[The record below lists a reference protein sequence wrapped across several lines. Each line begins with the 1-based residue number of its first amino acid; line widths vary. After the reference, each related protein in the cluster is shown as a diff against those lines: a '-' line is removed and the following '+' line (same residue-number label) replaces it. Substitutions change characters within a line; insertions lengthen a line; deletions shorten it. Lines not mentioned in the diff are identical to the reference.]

1 MVFSTNQV
9 RHILAA
15 NEDKEVGVVA
25 IIPGENGPDDGTI
38 YFLQVNGTTNTII
51 SRSDIIPIENIISIS
66 VYAPTSPFKK
76 VTITTAEDAAITA
89 DDYLK
94 VRIFDSPG
102 STNPIIHYIKPDKA
116 SKLGLVW
123 NATNKTLSQDAPG
136 STAGA
141 KDGIIYF
148 DVEVVDKD
156 LKPKEGMTYTE
167 GNSNTFPAYGLLLL
181 EKFCNSFKGPMEFGV
196 GYPYASQELPTYVN
210 PTNAYPYVMNIHYY
224 YSGSNEASQKSEKD
238 LTIFGF
244 DKMQASFI
252 NGLLEL
258 NPSIKFFG
266 DKNFGAV

>member
-15 NEDKEVGVVA
+15 NTAKGVSIAEVLDTDKSL
-25 IIPGENGPDDGTI
+25 
-38 YFLQVNGTTNTII
+38 YFLQVDNTTNTII

-66 VYAPTSPFKK
+66 YETPTSPFKK
-76 VTITTAEDAAITA
+76 VTITGTIAT

-94 VRIFDSPG
+94 VRIFDSAG
-102 STNPIIHYIKPDKA
+102 STNPIINYVKPDKV

-123 NATNKTLSQDAPG
+123 NATNQTLSQDVPG

-156 LKPKEGMTYTE
+156 LNPKAGMTYAE
-167 GNSNTFPAYGLLLL
+167 SPNTAYPAYGLLLL
-181 EKFCNSFKGPMEFGV
+181 EKFCNSFKSSMEFGV
-196 GYPYASQELPTYVN
+196 GYPYSSQELPTYVD
-210 PTNAYPYVMNIHYY
+210 PTVIYFVTNIHYY

-238 LTIFGF
+238 LTLVGF
-244 DKMQASFI
+244 SSSKLQNLMGD
-252 NGLLEL
+252 LLEV
-258 NPSIKFFG
+258 NQSIKTNG
-266 DKNFGAV
+266 QYPTS